1 MNAHIHWLTESEG
14 GRRCPASGGARYI
27 TVARFED
34 EKEKYPE
41 EAWSLV
47 VENIESLDTDGQTVC
62 DVRFLVD
69 DAPDHLLHEG
79 SVFELYEGRNM
90 VARGRILK
98 RDLKV
103 D

>member
-1 MNAHIHWLTESEG
+1 MKARIHCLAESEG
-14 GRRCPASGGARYI
+14 GRQCPPGGERYI

-47 VENIESLDTDGQTVC
+47 VENIENLDRDGLTVG

-69 DAPDHLLHEG
+69 DGPDYLLREG
-79 SVFELYEGRNM
+79 GRFQLFEGRNV
-90 VARGRILK
+90 VAKGTILPPA
-98 RDLKV
+98 
-103 D
+103 

>member
-1 MNAHIHWLTESEG
+1 MSMKARIHWLAESEG
-14 GRRCPASGGARYI
+14 GRKCPLPNGSRYI

-47 VENIESLDTDGQTVC
+47 IENIETLDIDGLTVG

-69 DAPDHLLHEG
+69 DAPNYLLREG
-79 SVFELYEGRNM
+79 GVFELFEGRNM
-90 VARGRILK
+90 VARGLILPP
-98 RDLKV
+98 L
-103 D
+103 